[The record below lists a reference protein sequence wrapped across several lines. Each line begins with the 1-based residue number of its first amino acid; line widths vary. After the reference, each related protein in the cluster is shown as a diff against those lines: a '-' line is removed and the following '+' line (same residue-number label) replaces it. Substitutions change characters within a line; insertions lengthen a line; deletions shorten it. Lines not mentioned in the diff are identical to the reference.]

1 MPDGGDERRLG
12 AALALLSF
20 SILAYQITQVRIFA
34 YALNPVLVYSALSI
48 TMLGFGAAS
57 TVLTLSSRLR
67 EAPLAPLL
75 AGASLAFAISG
86 VVANV
91 VFARLS
97 PTITLKPDL
106 LGSATGRELLV
117 IALSTLPYAFGGLAV
132 ALVLSRRTA
141 HAGRFYFLNLLGSG
155 LGCALVTFA
164 LTPLGAEGLVLAL
177 MAAAATA
184 AGIVATGTA
193 PRLRTA
199 SYVTAMAMVGAI
211 PWAPRL
217 LPFRPDSTDQQAIA
231 AAAYRDAGLGEPQLD
246 FAAWD
251 PVARIEIH
259 SWPGQFAHFPH
270 PVRFKFLTQDGGA
283 GTLLLAVGEDPAG
296 GGHMFRGAL
305 TGLPFQL
312 RPHPRVLVIGVG
324 GTGDVQ
330 AAHRFGAEHVTAVE
344 INASTVRAMT
354 TTFADF
360 LDRSLL
366 RPNVDVV
373 VADGRSFVRRTDER
387 FDVISIPGVDTL
399 TLQSSGSF
407 VFAEEYLYTEEA
419 FADYLRALDDDGVL
433 AVLRFAREPIR
444 LSMMGAHALLE
455 MGIERP
461 DEHIVVL
468 EQGSLNLTLVKRQ
481 PWSAR
486 ELAHLDGIVA
496 RSPAELEGVSLE
508 VMSTFFQI
516 RPMRYLYAPHQ
527 RHGDPVFTV
536 LMDSIARGRFPA
548 IELPTDDR
556 PYYFSAE
563 WVSYFRGE
571 AQPGPVKD
579 VLDGYVRFMGLVIA
593 LSLLAILLPV
603 FVLRRRGTGIRRVTG
618 TVAYFSALGFC
629 FMFLEIGLI
638 QKTAIVVE
646 HPAYSIAVVL
656 ASLLVSSGVGSL
668 ASQRLGWSLRRNV
681 LTAVGAIVVL
691 GVAHAFGLDALLRA
705 ILPLA
710 FGVRMVVVALCIA
723 PLGLAMGMLFPSGL
737 RALGDG
743 GDGLAAW
750 AIAANGL
757 ASVIGSVASLPFA
770 VMFGFTTLLLAGVGL
785 YVVAAVAFP
794 LMDTAPA

>member
-1 MPDGGDERRLG
+1 M
-12 AALALLSF
+12 ALALLSF

-34 YALNPVLVYSALSI
+34 YALNPVLVYSAISI

-57 TVLTLSSRLR
+57 TALTLSSRLR
-67 EAPLAPLL
+67 EAPLLPLL

-91 VFARLS
+91 AFARLS

-106 LGSATGRELLV
+106 LGSATASELLV

-141 HAGRFYFLNLLGSG
+141 RAGRFYFFNLLGSG
-155 LGCALVTFA
+155 VGCAVVTFV

-177 MAAAATA
+177 MAIAATT
-184 AGIVATGTA
+184 AGLLATG
-193 PRLRTA
+193 PRLRAA
-199 SYVTAMAMVGAI
+199 SYLTAIALTAAI

-217 LPFRPDSTDQQAIA
+217 LPYRPDSTDQHAVA
-231 AAAYRDAGLGEPQLD
+231 AEAYREAGVGEPRRD

-259 SWPGQFAHFPH
+259 SWPGQVAHFPH
-270 PVRFKFLTQDGGA
+270 PVPFKFLTQDGGA

-312 RPHPRVLVIGVG
+312 RPKPRVLVIGVG

-330 AAHRFGAEHVTAVE
+330 AAHHFGAEHVTAVE

-366 RPNVDVV
+366 KPNVDVV

-419 FADYLRALDDDGVL
+419 FADYLRALADDGVL
-433 AVLRFAREPIR
+433 AVLRFAREPVR
-444 LSMMGAHALLE
+444 LSMMGAHALRQ
-455 MGIERP
+455 MGVARP

-468 EQGSLNLTLVKRQ
+468 EQGSLNLTLVKRR
-481 PWSAR
+481 PWTAE
-486 ELAHLDGIVA
+486 ELTELDGIVA
-496 RSPAELEGVSLE
+496 GSTAELQGVSLK
-508 VMSTFFQI
+508 VMSTFFHI
-516 RPMRYLYAPHQ
+516 LPMRYLYAPHQ
-527 RHGDPVFTV
+527 RHNDTIFTA
-536 LMDSIARGRFPA
+536 LMDSIARGRFPD

-556 PYYFSAE
+556 PYYFSSE
-563 WVSYFRGE
+563 WVNYFRGK

-579 VLDGYVRFMGLVIA
+579 VLDGYVKFMGLVIT

-603 FVLRRRGTGIRRVTG
+603 FVLRRRGARTKRVAG

-656 ASLLVSSGVGSL
+656 ASLLISSGLGSL

-681 LTAVGAIVVL
+681 LAAVAGIVVL
-691 GVAHAFGLDALLRA
+691 GVCYAFGLDALLRTV
-705 ILPLA
+705 LA
-710 FGVRMVVVALCIA
+710 LSFGLRMVVVAMVIA
-723 PLGLAMGMLFPSGL
+723 PLGVAMGMLLPSGL

-743 GDGLAAW
+743 GKGLAAW

-770 VMFGFTTLLLAGVGL
+770 VMFGFTALLLAGVGL
-785 YVVAAVAFP
+785 YLVAALAFP
-794 LMDTAPA
+794 LMDSDPA